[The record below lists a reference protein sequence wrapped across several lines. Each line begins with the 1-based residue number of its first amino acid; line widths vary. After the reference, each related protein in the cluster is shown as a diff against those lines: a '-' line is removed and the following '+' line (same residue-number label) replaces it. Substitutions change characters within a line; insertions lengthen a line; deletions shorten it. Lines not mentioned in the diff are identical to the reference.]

1 MKVLIYANGT
11 EGDIRPFVALARGLH
26 AAGHEAALCAPEG
39 FVELVTGHGVEL
51 LAMDDEMLQLM
62 QGTMAR
68 LRGPLDIARAAR
80 RMTRSMRQ
88 MMLDQWT
95 AARTWRPDAIVYH
108 PKTLGAPHVAEA
120 LDVPATIA
128 LPLPMFTPTG
138 EFPIPFIGDWP
149 LGEAANRASYR
160 MNHFEMLIYGS
171 MINAFRTRTLGLPAK
186 ARLDDLKHRRDGSR
200 VPTLYPISPHL
211 VPPPADYPA
220 SAHIT
225 GAWSLDDGEEAEP
238 SAALEDFLTDGEPPV
253 YVGFGSMG
261 FGSGATQ
268 RTEHLVAA
276 LRRHGR
282 RIVLATGWGGL
293 TAVEG
298 AEDVL
303 SLTSASHEW
312 LFPRVEAVIH
322 HGGSGTVHAGLRAG
336 RPTLI
341 CPFLGDQPF
350 WGKRVQEAGVGPAPV
365 PRRVLASDRGDRL
378 EEAVDRLLH
387 DDGIRERAAELGRA
401 MRTEDGVAAAVE
413 ILTGDDG
420 P

>member
-1 MKVLIYANGT
+1 MMRFLIYANGT

-51 LAMDDEMLQLM
+51 LAMDNEMLQLM

-68 LRGPLDIARAAR
+68 ARGPLDIARAAR

-88 MMLDQWT
+88 MMLDQWQ
-95 AARTWRPDAIVYH
+95 AARAWRPEAIVYH
-108 PKTLGAPHVAEA
+108 PKTLGALHVAEA

-128 LPLPMFTPTG
+128 LPLPFFTPTR
-138 EFPIPFIGDWP
+138 EFPVPFIGDWP
-149 LGEAANRASYR
+149 LGGAANRASYR
-160 MNHFEMLIYGS
+160 MNQFEMLAYGS
-171 MINAFRTRTLGLPAK
+171 MINAFRTRTLGLPRK
-186 ARLDDLKHRRDGSR
+186 PRTDDLKHRPDGTL

-211 VPPPADYPA
+211 VPTPADYPD

-225 GAWSLDDGEEAEP
+225 GPWM
-238 SAALEDFLTDGEPPV
+238 LEDDEGWEPPTGLQDFLEAGEPPV

-261 FGSGATQ
+261 FGSGAAQ

-298 AEDVL
+298 ADDVH
-303 SLTSASHEW
+303 TITDASHEW

-341 CPFLGDQPF
+341 CPFIGDQPF
-350 WGKRVQEAGVGPAPV
+350 WGKRVQDAGVGPAPV
-365 PRRVLASDRGDRL
+365 PRRALHGDRL
-378 EEAVDRLLH
+378 EAAIDRLLT
-387 DDGIRERAAELGRA
+387 DDSLRVRAEALGRR
-401 MRTEDGVAAAVE
+401 MRDEDGVAAAVE
-413 ILTGDDG
+413 ILTATGSSA
-420 P
+420 